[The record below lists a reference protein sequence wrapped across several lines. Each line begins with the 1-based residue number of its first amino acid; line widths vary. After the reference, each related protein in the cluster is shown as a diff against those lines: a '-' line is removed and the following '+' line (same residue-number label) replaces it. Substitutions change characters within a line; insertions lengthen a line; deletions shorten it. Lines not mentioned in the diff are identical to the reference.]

1 MNRSLASAYSAGRK
15 VLWSSDRERF
25 SRWNRSLMKL
35 LATRK
40 KSRRNSGRRSSTL
53 IPNRRA
59 LLVKYAKLLNGMKF
73 RIWFTATK
81 VHQISKKEAWGKDS
95 HKIAKY
101 LNFQLNNLFV
111 LWFLRYQ
118 TFSLR
123 STISETRKKT
133 IWIQLTNLKK
143 SSLRHLELQKP
154 HKFNQWKKSN
164 KITKSNS
171 EIIKLKQGFSKIR
184 STTLT
189 TWF

>member
-1 MNRSLASAYSAGRK
+1 MNRSLVSAYSASRK
-15 VLWSSDRERF
+15 GLRSSDRERF
-25 SRWNRSLMKL
+25 SRWNRKLTKL
-35 LATRK
+35 LTARR
-40 KSRRNSGRRSSTL
+40 KSRRNSGRRSLTL

-73 RIWFTATK
+73 KIWFTATK
-81 VHQISKKEAWGKDS
+81 ISQISKKEAWGKDS

-101 LNFQLNNLFV
+101 LNFQLNNLFA

-123 STISETRKKT
+123 DTISEARKKT
-133 IWIQLTNLKK
+133 TWIQLTNLEK
-143 SSLRHLELQKP
+143 SNPRHLELQKP

-164 KITKSNS
+164 KTTNRNS
-171 EIIKLKQGFSKIR
+171 ETIKLRQGFSKIR

-189 TWF
+189 KWS